1 MIYNINIIIKF
12 KSMDTLIISQLK
24 AHIEQLKEISN
35 LVDQLQ
41 DRQQRFLDNL
51 KEQKSIIEGRDIEDW
66 KINA

>member
-1 MIYNINIIIKF
+1 
-12 KSMDTLIISQLK
+12 MDTLIISQLK